1 MYGLEMWGGID
12 YPLNRIGD
20 EYFHRGEKR
29 DHDDNIQSLQMF
41 VELGIKKIR
50 IPCLWELVSPKDLD
64 RCHWH
69 QIDAKLDE
77 CQKLGVQPVVH
88 FLHHGS
94 GPTYTSL
101 IDPDFPEKFA
111 TYARAFAKRYPWV
124 EDYSLINDIFLT
136 ARMSC
141 LEEEWYP
148 HLNSKTYFLKAIY
161 LQCQASILAM
171 KEIRRVNP
179 RARMIQ
185 TEELGQ
191 SPKSSKYKNDLAT
204 NYRWLALDLLCGKID
219 EHHDLYGYLL
229 RGGLTEQELI
239 WSKENACTPSM
250 IGINLFEKETHENL
264 IQEAWN
270 RYRIPLA
277 LTQTQA
283 QNSHDIQQ
291 LWNTAK
297 SFKNASM
304 DVRAVTAWSQTASYD
319 WYQDYTNCEPQFN
332 PEIIPMTPNL
342 SSLHP

>member
-20 EYFHRGEKR
+20 EYFHRGEKK
-29 DHDDNIQSLQMF
+29 DFDDNLLSLQMF

-50 IPCLWELVSPKDLD
+50 IPCLWENVSPKDLD

-69 QIDAKLDE
+69 ELDAKLSE
-77 CQKLGVQPVVH
+77 CQKMGITPVVH

-94 GPTYTSL
+94 GPHYTSL

-136 ARMSC
+136 SRLSC

-161 LQCQASILAM
+161 HQCQATILAM

-185 TEELGQ
+185 TEEIGQ
-191 SPKSSKYKNDLAT
+191 SPRSVKYKNDLAT

-219 EHHDLYGYLL
+219 EHHELYGYLL
-229 RGGLTEQELI
+229 RGGLTEQELDWFREHSFSPNI
-239 WSKENACTPSM
+239 IA
-250 IGINLFEKETHENL
+250 INLFDKDSHESL
-264 IQEAWN
+264 IQEVWN

-283 QNSHDIQQ
+283 QSSFDIQE
-291 LWNTAK
+291 LWSTAK
-297 SFKNASM
+297 ALKNANL
-304 DVRAVTAWSQTASYD
+304 DIRAVTGWSQVGNYD
-319 WYQDYTNCEPQFN
+319 WYQHYSKCETLFG
-332 PEIIPMTPNL
+332 PEILPFKATL
-342 SSLHP
+342 GTLHP